1 LVYVVKYNTI
11 FCSGKVTFC
20 GY

>member
-1 LVYVVKYNTI
+1 VYVVKYNTI